1 MLKMLGLDEIKT
13 SNIITPSFSH
23 TFDFNAVGPKDTIV
37 YTGRTNRQTFAAL
50 SSRVEVLK

>member
-23 TFDFNAVGPKDTIV
+23 TFDFNAVGLKKYYSI
-37 YTGRTNRQTFAAL
+37 YRSGWSGRVVNN
-50 SSRVEVLK
+50 